1 MLVPVLGC
9 VPQTIRRAPR
19 RQAHAL
25 VVLTSIPL
33 MYGAASATDAP
44 FAREIA
50 PGIYAHQ
57 GLVALTSPA
66 NRGDIAN
73 LGFIVG
79 DDAVAVVDCGGSVAV
94 GEQLLAAVRAATS
107 KPIRYVIM
115 THVHPDHTF
124 GAAAF
129 SGTGVTFVGHRNL
142 PRALAARGEYYL
154 RSFRA
159 QLGEEVE
166 RVKIIAP
173 TLLVEDRTT
182 LDLGNRKI
190 ELRAWK
196 TSHTDNDL
204 TVFDPKSGALFTGD
218 LVFLQHTPIVDGS
231 LLGFLK
237 VIDEL
242 EKIPATRVVPGHG
255 PIGVDWPQS
264 VEKEKRYFEVL
275 TRDLRG
281 LVKKGADIEQAA
293 AQAGQSERKNWEL
306 FDNYAPRNATAG
318 LAEMEWE

>member
-1 MLVPVLGC
+1 M
-9 VPQTIRRAPR
+9 
-19 RQAHAL
+19 RQAFASFAVVAL
-25 VVLTSIPL
+25 GLAIQTTETRAQEAFV
-33 MYGAASATDAP
+33 
-44 FAREIA
+44 RELA
-50 PGIYAHQ
+50 PGVYAHQ
-57 GLVALTSPA
+57 GIVAVTSPE

-73 LGFIVG
+73 TGFIVG
-79 DDAVAVVDCGGSVAV
+79 EDAVAVIDTGGSVAV
-94 GEQLLAAVRAATS
+94 GEKLLAGVRAVTT
-107 KPIRYVIM
+107 KPVRYVIL
-115 THVHPDHTF
+115 THVHPDHIF

-129 SGTGVTFVGHRNL
+129 QAPGTTFVGHRNL

-154 RSFRA
+154 RSFRT
-159 QLGEEVE
+159 QLGADVE

-173 TLLVEDRTT
+173 TLVVEDRTI

-204 TVFDPKSGALFTGD
+204 TVLDSASGSLFTGD

-242 EKIPATRVVPGHG
+242 EKLPVDRIVPGHG
-255 PIGVDWPQS
+255 PLGVDLRTAIAN
-264 VEKEKRYFEVL
+264 EKRYFETL
-275 TRDLRG
+275 ARDLRQ
-281 LVKKGADIEQAA
+281 LVKQGADIEQAA
-293 AQAGQSERKNWEL
+293 SQAGQSERGNWSL

-318 LAEMEWE
+318 LAEFEWE